1 MCLTYDCVQVG
12 LKTLIKVLNERTYL
26 AVNPDVDDS
35 WRRVGFIKHHGRYA
49 VNDMSCKMDIGDV
62 VTVHN
67 GPWDNIFFL

>member
-1 MCLTYDCVQVG
+1 MCLTYDCVQIS
-12 LKTLIKVLNERTYL
+12 LKKLSFENERSYL

-49 VNDMSCKMDIGDV
+49 VNDMSYKMDIGGV

-67 GPWDNIFFL
+67 GPWDNGFFL